1 MIRMVL
7 LSCVACLSTIGGVYG
22 AATWKSGSSSL
33 SDKGDQRKLQLLK
46 TPMVS
51 VPVLS
56 DGQVLGYI
64 VTRLQ
69 IAADSDLVKESS
81 VQPEAFVADEAFRLI
96 YEMAPRDIK
105 AGRKLALKELTD
117 GIASGTNARLGHD
130 VVQDVMI
137 DSWTYLSKQDMMR
150 NHERAR

>member
-1 MIRMVL
+1 MIL
-7 LSCVACLSTIGGVYG
+7 LSLVACLSTVGGVYG
-22 AATWKSGSSSL
+22 AVTWKNPAKSDSSNDGHS
-33 SDKGDQRKLQLLK
+33 KLQLLR

-56 DGQVLGYI
+56 DGQVLGYV

-69 IAADSDLVKESS
+69 FTADSELVKESS

-96 YEMAPRDIK
+96 YETTPMDIK
-105 AGRKLALKELTD
+105 AGRKQALKELISAI
-117 GIASGTNARLGHD
+117 IAGTNKRLGRD
-130 VVQDVMI
+130 VVKDIMI

-150 NHERAR
+150 SHAQ